1 MSKLATLNALEWR
14 VRVMMAER
22 HIKTITELRK
32 QLEEVGVEISTT
44 QLSRIVDA
52 LPTRLSSEVLA
63 GLTTVLRCDIGDLIR
78 IARHR
83 PPPTEQDADDRHPAD
98 TVSNTRS
105 TDDATPD
112 SSPKRGVRRTR
123 EPISTNVT
131 GPKVTALPIP
141 ERPKR

>member
-1 MSKLATLNALEWR
+1 MSRLATLNALEWR

-44 QLSRIVDA
+44 QLGRIVDA

-78 IARHR
+78 VARRR
-83 PPPTEQDADDRHPAD
+83 PPPTEQDTDDRHPSG
-98 TVSNTRS
+98 TVPNARPTN
-105 TDDATPD
+105 DATPD
-112 SSPKRGVRRTR
+112 SSPKRGACRTR

>member
-1 MSKLATLNALEWR
+1 MSRLATLNALEWR

-32 QLEEVGVEISTT
+32 QLAEVGVEISTT

-78 IARHR
+78 VARRR
-83 PPPTEQDADDRHPAD
+83 PPPTEQGTDDRHPAD
-98 TVSNTRS
+98 TVSNAHPA
-105 TDDATPD
+105 DDVTPD

-141 ERPKR
+141 ERPKH

>member
-1 MSKLATLNALEWR
+1 MSRFATLNTLEWR

-22 HIKTITELRK
+22 RIKTVTELRK

-52 LPTRLSSEVLA
+52 LPTRISSEVLA
-63 GLTTVLRCDIGDLIR
+63 GLTTVLRCEVGDLMR
-78 IARHR
+78 VARRR
-83 PPPTEQDADDRHPAD
+83 PPPTQQDIEDRHPSDA
-98 TVSNTRS
+98 VSNTRS
-105 TDDATPD
+105 TEDATPD

>member
-1 MSKLATLNALEWR
+1 MSRLATLNALEWR

-52 LPTRLSSEVLA
+52 LPTRISSEVLA
-63 GLTTVLRCDIGDLIR
+63 GLTTVLRCEVGDLMR
-78 IARHR
+78 VARRR
-83 PPPTEQDADDRHPAD
+83 PPMEQDIDDRHPAD

>member
-1 MSKLATLNALEWR
+1 MSRLATLNALEWR

-63 GLTTVLRCDIGDLIR
+63 GLTTVLRCDVGDLIR
-78 IARHR
+78 VARRR
-83 PPPTEQDADDRHPAD
+83 PSPTEQDADDRHPSD
-98 TVSNTRS
+98 TVSNARS

-123 EPISTNVT
+123 EPISTNIT

>member
-1 MSKLATLNALEWR
+1 MSRLATLNALEWR

-78 IARHR
+78 VARRR
-83 PPPTEQDADDRHPAD
+83 PPPTEQDTDDRHPVD
-98 TVSNTRS
+98 TVSNARS

-123 EPISTNVT
+123 KPISTNVT

-141 ERPKR
+141 ERPKH

>member
-1 MSKLATLNALEWR
+1 MSRLATLNALEWR

-44 QLSRIVDA
+44 QLGRIVDA

-78 IARHR
+78 VARRR

-98 TVSNTRS
+98 TVSNARD

>member
-1 MSKLATLNALEWR
+1 MSRLATLNTLEWR

-52 LPTRLSSEVLA
+52 LPTRISSEVLA
-63 GLTTVLRCDIGDLIR
+63 GLTTVLRCEVGDLIR
-78 IARHR
+78 VARR
-83 PPPTEQDADDRHPAD
+83 RPPTEQDIDDRHPAD
-98 TVSNTRS
+98 TVSNMRS

>member
-1 MSKLATLNALEWR
+1 MSRLATLNTLEWR

-78 IARHR
+78 VARRR
-83 PPPTEQDADDRHPAD
+83 PPPTEQDTDDRHPSG
-98 TVSNTRS
+98 TVSNARA

>member
-1 MSKLATLNALEWR
+1 MSRLATLNALEWR

-32 QLEEVGVEISTT
+32 QLAEVGVEISTT

-78 IARHR
+78 VARRR
-83 PPPTEQDADDRHPAD
+83 PPPTEQDTDDRHPAD
-98 TVSNTRS
+98 TVSNAHPA
-105 TDDATPD
+105 DDVTPD

-141 ERPKR
+141 ERPKH

>member
-1 MSKLATLNALEWR
+1 MSRLATLNALEWR

-78 IARHR
+78 VARRR
-83 PPPTEQDADDRHPAD
+83 PPPTEQDAEDRHPAD
-98 TVSNTRS
+98 TVSNARA

>member
-1 MSKLATLNALEWR
+1 MSRLTTLNALEWR

-78 IARHR
+78 VARRR
-83 PPPTEQDADDRHPAD
+83 PPPTEQDTDDRHPAD
-98 TVSNTRS
+98 TASNARP

-141 ERPKR
+141 ERPKH

>member
-1 MSKLATLNALEWR
+1 MSRLATLNALEWR

-52 LPTRLSSEVLA
+52 LPTRISSEVLA
-63 GLTTVLRCDIGDLIR
+63 GLTTVLRCEVGDLMR
-78 IARHR
+78 VARRR
-83 PPPTEQDADDRHPAD
+83 PPMEQDIDDRHPAD

-141 ERPKR
+141 ERPKH

>member
-1 MSKLATLNALEWR
+1 MSRLATLNALEWR

-44 QLSRIVDA
+44 QLGRIVDA

-78 IARHR
+78 VARRR
-83 PPPTEQDADDRHPAD
+83 PPPTEQDTDDRHPSG
-98 TVSNTRS
+98 TVPNARPTN
-105 TDDATPD
+105 DATPD
-112 SSPKRGVRRTR
+112 SSPKRGVCRTR

>member
-22 HIKTITELRK
+22 RIKTVTELRK

-52 LPTRLSSEVLA
+52 LPTRISSEVLA
-63 GLTTVLRCDIGDLIR
+63 GLTTVLRCEVGDLIR
-78 IARHR
+78 VARR
-83 PPPTEQDADDRHPAD
+83 RPPTEQDIDDHHPAD

-105 TDDATPD
+105 TDGATPD
-112 SSPKRGVRRTR
+112 LLPKRGVRRTR

>member
-22 HIKTITELRK
+22 RIKTVTELRK

-52 LPTRLSSEVLA
+52 LPARLSSEVLA

-78 IARHR
+78 VARRR
-83 PPPTEQDADDRHPAD
+83 PPPMEQDTDDRHPAD

>member
-1 MSKLATLNALEWR
+1 MSRLATLNTLEWR

-22 HIKTITELRK
+22 RVKTVTELRK

-44 QLSRIVDA
+44 QLSRIVDG

-63 GLTTVLRCDIGDLIR
+63 GLTTVLRCEVGDLIR
-78 IARHR
+78 VARRR
-83 PPPTEQDADDRHPAD
+83 PPPTEQDADDRHPSDSIPNA
-98 TVSNTRS
+98 RA
-105 TDDATPD
+105 TDNATLD